1 MKRVYYPDYL
11 NLMKF
16 RRFLFEAVAIK
27 DEKGKIIAYD
37 IPDSLD
43 KELESSWWD

>member
-37 IPDSLD
+37 IRRSHGQEISID
-43 KELESSWWD
+43 